1 MRKHSFWKRTAA
13 GILAVC
19 LVFGSVPM
27 TGLSPVFE
35 RFSIVA
41 SASPDTENTGA
52 VKECTTAAQM
62 KSLIQGASDGDII
75 KVMKDFNASELTNNG
90 SNKYVTVPSN
100 RLVTLDLNGHTLTF
114 GGGGDVFGVDSN
126 AALLIKNGTT
136 DYFDTYNDY
145 SKGILILSN
154 VKVKATAWWG
164 NSTAYLVNGTTIGQS
179 DEELTAHI
187 TREADAPT
195 VYGSGATWAAHDID
209 SAFNAAN
216 TNPKVNK
223 RIFLLKN
230 ADLANDTALTAG
242 GITLDLSEYTVD
254 TSTHSLSISN
264 DTGKNTLRNGTITG
278 DLTMTVGSG
287 EVSISNMNVTGTVNN
302 DSHPVTISGGHY
314 NNITTGTGKVSITD
328 GYFDGTLTGDAYSLS
343 GGYYVNKP
351 NAKYLAEGYAVKE
364 VSVEANGITYNYQVV
379 RDFYTL
385 TYETNGGT
393 AIEKQQYKV
402 DDPTVAPDD
411 PTKEGLSF
419 FGWYTDAALTKP
431 FVFGDPLTDDI
442 TIYAQWGIKIEG
454 KQLTY
459 TGQPQALVDV
469 SAVPEGVTIEY
480 KKPRP
485 LYSAQDADIT
495 VKASELNV
503 DDILYVGTRDG
514 GAISLNG
521 SFTCNGESVM
531 SAFWTTSGGLY
542 VQKSVGGYVVSGDKN
557 YNALKVTA
565 KDGDA
570 VTVEPYQYDP
580 DTESVW
586 TTDIPTGIDAGDY
599 QVEYRV
605 VPEGSYATGT
615 SPVTATIAKIDPTVT
630 APRLKT
636 GLIAGETA
644 QALIEAAGTTNGGD
658 LQYAVT
664 TEDAAPTDASA
675 WKTDIA
681 DITGTAAGSY
691 YIWYKAD
698 ANTNYNAV
706 EAKKAGEVTI
716 AKNPKFCTTQPKITA
731 TNSSTGTPGTGPQ
744 NPNKL
749 FDGDIF
755 DDDSKWCVTDI
766 DNYEEGKKHDE
777 YVYVTFDI
785 GSAQVLKS
793 YTLTTGQDTSQFTNR
808 NPKSWKMYGTNTP
821 EVDSSWKELDS
832 VTDDTRLPEDD
843 SQSVKYELAETP
855 DAYRY
860 YKFELRGLSGDDVYS
875 DGGCMQLAEMSV
887 ETEGVGISYH
897 GVKEGTDKWTWDYND
912 GNPTAQ
918 FAFKCGKCGDDLT
931 FPADSISPLDPD
943 TGLYTATIT
952 IDGKNFT
959 SQYGWIKPTVSIS
972 DWVYGATASTAVV
985 TGNPGNGDVTYE
997 YKPKDADDREYT
1009 TDVPTAAGNYTVKA
1023 SVAATEKYSGG
1034 AATADFAITKAAI
1047 KPAVT
1052 IKGWTYGDKANAPA
1066 VTGAPEGAKVSYA
1079 YFAKG
1084 SDKALEGVPT
1094 DAGEYTVKATVA
1106 ETANYAGGTASADF
1120 AITKAAIKPAVT
1132 IKDWTYGD
1140 KANTPNVTGAPEG
1153 AEVSYAYFA
1162 KGSDKALE
1170 GVPTDAGEYTV
1181 KATVAETANYQAG
1194 EATADF
1200 VIAKKALTITAQNAE
1215 KVFGTK
1221 DPALTYAEVKLVGE
1235 DKLTG
1240 ALTRAKGEN
1249 VGGYAI
1255 TQGDLTAGDNYAITF
1270 VPGKLTIT
1278 AAEFKVD
1285 ASGFTGTYDGKP
1297 HGISASADVKG
1308 AAVYYLVSDEKP
1320 TEVDFTK
1327 TKQTASPTYTNAG
1340 TYKVWYCII
1349 AENYKPVIGY
1359 QTVAITKAAI
1369 NPAVAIK
1376 GWTYGDKA
1384 NTPTVTGA
1392 PEGAKVTIEYFTKG
1406 SDKALEAAP
1415 TNAGEYTVKATVAES
1430 ANYTGG
1436 TASADF
1442 AITKAAIKPA
1452 VTIKG
1457 WIYGDKANTP
1467 TVTGAP
1473 EGAAVTL
1480 AYFAKGADK
1489 ALEAAPTN
1497 VGEYTIKATVAET
1510 ANYAGGTASADFA
1523 ITKAAIKPA
1532 VTIKGWTYGDKAN
1545 TPTVT
1550 GAPEGAKV
1558 TIEYFT
1564 KGSDKALEAAPTNA
1578 GEYTVKATVAE
1589 TANYAGGTA
1598 AADFA
1603 ITKRAVTVTA
1613 DSLTSEFGADILPL
1627 TYKLTGEIAEGD
1639 DLGITLK
1646 TDAAK
1651 DKSGTYEITAEYKQD
1666 PNYAVTVK
1674 SGSYVVEE
1682 APVTTAATT
1691 VTTTTTETTTTSTTK
1706 PTTTTTTETTTTSTT
1721 KPTTTTT
1728 TTTTSTTK
1736 ATTTTTAA
1744 TTTSTTAASTT
1755 QATTTTKATTT
1766 APIAVKAKGF
1776 SGEYDGETHTATVTA
1791 DKGAKIYFA
1800 TEKLDE
1806 AGFIEANQT
1815 EIPSFRDAGEY
1826 TVYYCAVAPGYKS
1839 VIGST
1844 TVNIKQRYLSM
1855 NWNALQSY
1863 VYDCEEHQVKLAVN
1877 RILDGDDV
1885 TVVYENNTA
1894 KNVGEYTAKA
1904 VGLTGKDAKNYAF
1917 KPLEKTWSIVPRE
1930 ITIVADDKSSEYGAA
1945 IEELTYHVEGGLTKY
1960 DGLDVTLVTKA
1971 NPNASGTY
1979 EIIASYQT
1987 NANYVITVKN
1997 GTYTV
2002 GTAPATTTQATTTT
2016 TTQPT
2021 TTTTTTQSTTTTTTT
2036 QATTTTTTT
2045 QPTTT
2050 TTTTQPTTTTTTT
2063 QPTTTTT
2070 TTQPT
2075 TTTEATATTTSKPAV
2090 EEKTV
2095 TVEVNNPTVLDL
2107 KDKPNLKVKEM
2118 KLGDNIEADF
2128 TDGELKVKV
2137 LDAFAK
2143 GEVILV
2149 DEETGKEYRY
2159 YFNSKFA
2166 EQACVFDYDVTG
2178 KSKFCFADDTA
2189 ALKAE
2194 DLISTLKRQVI
2205 AKDGTES
2212 EWKTITDFSGIDL
2225 KGVTAKKLYDAQN
2238 EALCKVAVTA
2248 EITGTLPDGSIQTDT
2263 ITLGTVY
2270 IAKKG
2275 DVNLDGKV
2283 NAKDAN
2289 AVLLYAA
2296 KVGTNSAPNYYGGT
2310 DAEMEKFGAFL
2321 ADVND
2326 DTQNNAKDAN
2336 AMLIYAAQIGTGLT
2350 PDWDAITKMDAAK
2363 GKDEQ

>member
-1 MRKHSFWKRTAA
+1 
-13 GILAVC
+13 
-19 LVFGSVPM
+19 
-27 TGLSPVFE
+27 
-35 RFSIVA
+35 
-41 SASPDTENTGA
+41 
-52 VKECTTAAQM
+52 
-62 KSLIQGASDGDII
+62 
-75 KVMKDFNASELTNNG
+75 
-90 SNKYVTVPSN
+90 
-100 RLVTLDLNGHTLTF
+100 
-114 GGGGDVFGVDSN
+114 
-126 AALLIKNGTT
+126 
-136 DYFDTYNDY
+136 
-145 SKGILILSN
+145 
-154 VKVKATAWWG
+154 
-164 NSTAYLVNGTTIGQS
+164 
-179 DEELTAHI
+179 
-187 TREADAPT
+187 
-195 VYGSGATWAAHDID
+195 
-209 SAFNAAN
+209 
-216 TNPKVNK
+216 
-223 RIFLLKN
+223 
-230 ADLANDTALTAG
+230 
-242 GITLDLSEYTVD
+242 
-254 TSTHSLSISN
+254 
-264 DTGKNTLRNGTITG
+264 
-278 DLTMTVGSG
+278 
-287 EVSISNMNVTGTVNN
+287 
-302 DSHPVTISGGHY
+302 
-314 NNITTGTGKVSITD
+314 
-328 GYFDGTLTGDAYSLS
+328 
-343 GGYYVNKP
+343 
-351 NAKYLAEGYAVKE
+351 
-364 VSVEANGITYNYQVV
+364 
-379 RDFYTL
+379 
-385 TYETNGGT
+385 
-393 AIEKQQYKV
+393 
-402 DDPTVAPDD
+402 
-411 PTKEGLSF
+411 
-419 FGWYTDAALTKP
+419 
-431 FVFGDPLTDDI
+431 
-442 TIYAQWGIKIEG
+442 
-454 KQLTY
+454 
-459 TGQPQALVDV
+459 
-469 SAVPEGVTIEY
+469 
-480 KKPRP
+480 
-485 LYSAQDADIT
+485 
-495 VKASELNV
+495 
-503 DDILYVGTRDG
+503 
-514 GAISLNG
+514 
-521 SFTCNGESVM
+521 
-531 SAFWTTSGGLY
+531 
-542 VQKSVGGYVVSGDKN
+542 
-557 YNALKVTA
+557 
-565 KDGDA
+565 
-570 VTVEPYQYDP
+570 
-580 DTESVW
+580 
-586 TTDIPTGIDAGDY
+586 
-599 QVEYRV
+599 
-605 VPEGSYATGT
+605 
-615 SPVTATIAKIDPTVT
+615 
-630 APRLKT
+630 
-636 GLIAGETA
+636 
-644 QALIEAAGTTNGGD
+644 
-658 LQYAVT
+658 
-664 TEDAAPTDASA
+664 
-675 WKTDIA
+675 
-681 DITGTAAGSY
+681 
-691 YIWYKAD
+691 
-698 ANTNYNAV
+698 
-706 EAKKAGEVTI
+706 
-716 AKNPKFCTTQPKITA
+716 
-731 TNSSTGTPGTGPQ
+731 
-744 NPNKL
+744 
-749 FDGDIF
+749 
-755 DDDSKWCVTDI
+755 
-766 DNYEEGKKHDE
+766 
-777 YVYVTFDI
+777 
-785 GSAQVLKS
+785 
-793 YTLTTGQDTSQFTNR
+793 
-808 NPKSWKMYGTNTP
+808 
-821 EVDSSWKELDS
+821 
-832 VTDDTRLPEDD
+832 
-843 SQSVKYELAETP
+843 
-855 DAYRY
+855 
-860 YKFELRGLSGDDVYS
+860 
-875 DGGCMQLAEMSV
+875 
-887 ETEGVGISYH
+887 
-897 GVKEGTDKWTWDYND
+897 
-912 GNPTAQ
+912 
-918 FAFKCGKCGDDLT
+918 
-931 FPADSISPLDPD
+931 
-943 TGLYTATIT
+943 
-952 IDGKNFT
+952 
-959 SQYGWIKPTVSIS
+959 
-972 DWVYGATASTAVV
+972 
-985 TGNPGNGDVTYE
+985 
-997 YKPKDADDREYT
+997 
-1009 TDVPTAAGNYTVKA
+1009 
-1023 SVAATEKYSGG
+1023 
-1034 AATADFAITKAAI
+1034 
-1047 KPAVT
+1047 
-1052 IKGWTYGDKANAPA
+1052 
-1066 VTGAPEGAKVSYA
+1066 
-1079 YFAKG
+1079 
-1084 SDKALEGVPT
+1084 
-1094 DAGEYTVKATVA
+1094 
-1106 ETANYAGGTASADF
+1106 
-1120 AITKAAIKPAVT
+1120 
-1132 IKDWTYGD
+1132 
-1140 KANTPNVTGAPEG
+1140 
-1153 AEVSYAYFA
+1153 
-1162 KGSDKALE
+1162 
-1170 GVPTDAGEYTV
+1170 
-1181 KATVAETANYQAG
+1181 
-1194 EATADF
+1194 
-1200 VIAKKALTITAQNAE
+1200 
-1215 KVFGTK
+1215 
-1221 DPALTYAEVKLVGE
+1221 
-1235 DKLTG
+1235 
-1240 ALTRAKGEN
+1240 
-1249 VGGYAI
+1249 
-1255 TQGDLTAGDNYAITF
+1255 
-1270 VPGKLTIT
+1270 
-1278 AAEFKVD
+1278 
-1285 ASGFTGTYDGKP
+1285 
-1297 HGISASADVKG
+1297 
-1308 AAVYYLVSDEKP
+1308 
-1320 TEVDFTK
+1320 
-1327 TKQTASPTYTNAG
+1327 
-1340 TYKVWYCII
+1340 
-1349 AENYKPVIGY
+1349 
-1359 QTVAITKAAI
+1359 
-1369 NPAVAIK
+1369 
-1376 GWTYGDKA
+1376 
-1384 NTPTVTGA
+1384 
-1392 PEGAKVTIEYFTKG
+1392 
-1406 SDKALEAAP
+1406 
-1415 TNAGEYTVKATVAES
+1415 
-1430 ANYTGG
+1430 
-1436 TASADF
+1436 
-1442 AITKAAIKPA
+1442 
-1452 VTIKG
+1452 
-1457 WIYGDKANTP
+1457 
-1467 TVTGAP
+1467 
-1473 EGAAVTL
+1473 
-1480 AYFAKGADK
+1480 
-1489 ALEAAPTN
+1489 
-1497 VGEYTIKATVAET
+1497 
-1510 ANYAGGTASADFA
+1510 

-1589 TANYAGGTA
+1589 TTNFADGTES
-1598 AADFA
+1598 ADFA
-1603 ITKRAVTVTA
+1603 ITKAEFQIKASGFEGVYDGAAHGITVSTPVEGAKVFFSSEKLDEDAFVKANQTASPTFKDAGEYTVYYCITTPNYKTVIGSQSVKITKCAITITA
-1613 DSLTSEFGADILPL
+1613 DNMTSAYGADLLPL

-1721 KPTTTTT
+1721 KPTTTTTT

-1826 TVYYCAVAPGYKS
+1826 TVYYCAVASGYKS

-2045 QPTTT
+2045 QATTTTSTTQPTTM

-2063 QPTTTTT
+2063 QA
-2070 TTQPT
+2070 T
-2075 TTTEATATTTSKPAV
+2075 TTTEATTTTTSKPAV

-2212 EWKTITDFSGIDL
+2212 EWETITDFSGIDL

-2238 EALCKVAVTA
+2238 EAFCKVAVTA

-2310 DAEMEKFGAFL
+2310 DAEMEKFGEFL

-2350 PDWDAITKMDAAK
+2350 PDWNAITKMDAAK